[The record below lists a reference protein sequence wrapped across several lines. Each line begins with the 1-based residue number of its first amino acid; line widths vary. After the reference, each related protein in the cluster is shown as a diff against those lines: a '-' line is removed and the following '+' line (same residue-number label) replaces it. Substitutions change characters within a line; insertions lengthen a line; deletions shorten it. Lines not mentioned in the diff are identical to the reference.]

1 MTGEHRTTSGFFA
14 DVLDTLDRHGYVRG
28 DDLHAD
34 RAIGLIGDL
43 ACICEGTQ
51 DHPSGPSIAG
61 PPPETGPVPPRSA
74 TRGIV
79 VLSPSEVRTVIA
91 ALDDASVYKQNRVEM
106 CIDCD
111 DRSCGSCQWRLQAAG
126 TYDLLA
132 ADLDDAA
139 QAWRAAP
146 RPSPVRQP
154 HPAADREAGQ

>member
-1 MTGEHRTTSGFFA
+1 VSDNRTGVPLITDIL
-14 DVLDTLDRHGYVRG
+14 DVLDRHGYTRS
-28 DDLHAD
+28 DNAHTA
-34 RAIGLIGDL
+34 RAILLISDL
-43 ACICEGTQ
+43 AHIYEGSQ
-51 DHPSGPSIAG
+51 DHPFGPSIQD
-61 PPPETGPVPPRSA
+61 PLPETGPVPPRPA
-74 TRGIV
+74 TRGTV

-91 ALDDASVYKQNRVEM
+91 ALDDASVYKRNHVEM

-139 QAWRAAP
+139 QAGRAAP
-146 RPSPVRQP
+146 HPSSARQP

>member
-1 MTGEHRTTSGFFA
+1 MRDHRIGPDLFT
-14 DVLDTLDRHGYVRG
+14 DVLDVLERHGFARG
-28 DDLHAD
+28 DDQHAGG
-34 RAIGLIGDL
+34 AIFLIGDL
-43 ACICEGTQ
+43 ARIYEGSQ
-51 DHPSGPSIAG
+51 DHPSGPSIQD
-61 PPPETGPVPPRSA
+61 PPPETGPVPPGPA
-74 TRGIV
+74 TRGTV

-91 ALDDASVYKQNRVEM
+91 ALDDASVYKRNHVEM

-139 QAWRAAP
+139 QAGRAAI
-146 RPSPVRQP
+146 RPSSARQP